1 MQQMNDGL
9 RNKIND
15 MMWDL
20 TFQLTKLG
28 YALQQHE
35 KNSEENSEEKVGL
48 LFRKNCL
55 F

>member
-1 MQQMNDGL
+1 MNDSL

-15 MMWDL
+15 MVWDL

-35 KNSEENSEEKVGL
+35 RSSEEKVIC
-48 LFRKNCL
+48 FNFYKIT
-55 F
+55 